1 MTSGMSAKGSALGA
15 SGPESGVPVSRAPAP
30 RTGGASS
37 NGTGRGRASTTDADS
52 RETGTTGTEEN
63 DSGSFTAESAWP
75 TLSSSV
81 RTLILGIDYDGRIV
95 QHDRNAP
102 LVLARE
108 PSELLGA
115 QLSDLTAGSPQA
127 NSQSGRVAD
136 GVAAVTG
143 LLEAIR
149 SDREGSAMLTIETR
163 DGRPA
168 DAVVTVHP
176 MRAGGTSLAALALL
190 RIPVPRAE
198 RFVDPALMRKQMLDD
213 TFTRIGDT
221 LDIDHLAR
229 ELMDALVPH
238 FCNAGELLLLES
250 LIGNDELPT
259 HGLDGSLPL
268 RRIALLHDRKDP
280 GWEAAFPTGEILRYP
295 AHTPYF
301 NCMDTAKPVLE
312 ATISE
317 GQAGKIAKA
326 WRRRPVGKLLSGASM
341 LMLPLVARGTVL
353 GFFACTR
360 QEGFRRFD
368 AYDIEIGM
376 DFAARAAVFI
386 DNARRYSREHATA
399 LTLQRSMLPTGLSA
413 PSSVEV
419 RHRYLPGSK
428 LIEVG
433 GDWYESIAL
442 PGGRVALVVGDVA
455 GHGVRA
461 AVTMGRLRTAI
472 HTLAMLELPPAESL
486 QQLDEL
492 MHTLGEREPHFAT
505 CAYAVFDAVSGGCEV
520 AVAGHL
526 PPLLVHPDGSNELL
540 DVPPAPPLGIGD
552 GEVESR
558 QFKVEDGSL
567 FVLYTDGLVENRGR
581 DISDGLARL
590 RGIFGPGS
598 PTRPL
603 EDLCKATLDGVYS
616 DHQRDDIAVLIARL
630 RRLPDDNY
638 ASWTLAPKLTS
649 VREARSVL
657 TLPMKRWGLEDLI
670 PTTELL
676 VSELVTNAVKYSRG
690 DVTLRLVNERALVC
704 EVLDNS
710 AALPRLRQANGN
722 DENGRGLQVVRQ
734 LAKRWG
740 ARRTPTGKVVWCEQ
754 PLPGGPGPEADWQ
767 SLHLSG
773 AALTARH
780 SSGPCTYPALAP
792 IRHSNNRARKI
803 ARRREAFLSIRGE
816 AR

>member
-15 SGPESGVPVSRAPAP
+15 NVPEGGVVSSRAPLPRAP
-30 RTGGASS
+30 G
-37 NGTGRGRASTTDADS
+37 NGTKRS
-52 RETGTTGTEEN
+52 REPDTGTNFQEAGITDTPET
-63 DSGSFTAESAWP
+63 SHPA
-75 TLSSSV
+75 LSSSV

-95 QHDRNAP
+95 QHDRNAAKI
-102 LVLARE
+102 LARQPE
-108 PSELLGA
+108 ELLGA
-115 QLSDLTAGSPQA
+115 QLIELTSGSHGNHGQA
-127 NSQSGRVAD
+127 DQAQGNSHASRSGDAA
-136 GVAAVTG
+136 AAVAG

-149 SDREGSAMLTIETR
+149 SDREGSAMLTIDTR
-163 DGRPA
+163 DGLPA
-168 DAVVTVHP
+168 EAVVTVHP

-190 RIPVPRAE
+190 RIPAPNSE
-198 RFVDPALMRKQMLDD
+198 RFVDPALMRRQMLDD
-213 TFTRIGDT
+213 ALTRIGDT
-221 LDIDHLAR
+221 LDIDDVAR
-229 ELMDALVPH
+229 VLLDAIVPH
-238 FCNAGELLLLES
+238 FCNVAGLLLLES
-250 LIGNDELPT
+250 LAGDDELPS
-259 HGLDGSLPL
+259 HGPEGSVPL
-268 RRIALLHDRKDP
+268 RRIALLHDGKDP
-280 GWEAAFPTGEILRYP
+280 AWEATFPTGEILRYP
-295 AHTPYF
+295 SNTPYYR
-301 NCMDTAKPVLE
+301 CMDTGAPVLE
-312 ATISE
+312 ATISKS
-317 GQAGKIAKA
+317 QASEIAKA
-326 WRRRPVGKLLSGASM
+326 WRRKPVAKLLSGASM
-341 LMLPLVARGTVL
+341 VVLPLIARGTML
-353 GFFACTR
+353 GFFVCTR

-368 AYDIEIGM
+368 AYDVEIGM
-376 DFAARAAVFI
+376 DFATRAAVFI

-428 LIEVG
+428 MIEVG

-472 HTLAMLELPPAESL
+472 HTLAMLELPPADSL
-486 QQLDEL
+486 LQLDEL

-505 CAYAVFDAVSGGCEV
+505 CAYAVYDAVSGECEV

-540 DVPPAPPLGIGD
+540 DVPPSPPLGIGD

-558 QFKVEDGSL
+558 RFQVEDGSL
-567 FVLYTDGLVENRGR
+567 FVLYTDGLVENKGQ

-616 DHQRDDIAVLIARL
+616 DHQRDDIAMLIARL
-630 RRLPDDNY
+630 RRLPEDSY

-657 TLPMKRWGLEDLI
+657 AEPMKRWDLEDLI

-690 DVTLRLVNERALVC
+690 EVTLRLVNEKALVC
-704 EVLDNS
+704 EVLDS
-710 AALPRLRQANGN
+710 SGALPRLRQANSD
-722 DENGRGLQVVRQ
+722 DESGRGLQVVRQ
-734 LAKRWG
+734 LSQRWG
-740 ARRTPTGKVVWCEQ
+740 ARRTATGKVVWCEQ
-754 PLPGGPGPEADWQ
+754 PLPGR
-767 SLHLSG
+767 
-773 AALTARH
+773 AAMEEPQPFH
-780 SSGPCTYPALAP
+780 
-792 IRHSNNRARKI
+792 
-803 ARRREAFLSIRGE
+803 
-816 AR
+816 

>member
-1 MTSGMSAKGSALGA
+1 VTSGMSAKGSALGA
-15 SGPESGVPVSRAPAP
+15 GGPEGGVASSRAPLP
-30 RTGGASS
+30 RASG
-37 NGTGRGRASTTDADS
+37 NGTKRSRQSTES
-52 RETGTTGTEEN
+52 STGTNFQEAGITDTPET
-63 DSGSFTAESAWP
+63 SHPA
-75 TLSSSV
+75 LSSSV

-95 QHDRNAP
+95 QHDRNAAQI
-102 LVLARE
+102 LARKPE
-108 PSELLGA
+108 DLLGA
-115 QLSDLTAGSPQA
+115 QLIELTSGPHGNHAKADQAQA
-127 NSQSGRVAD
+127 NSQAGRPADAATAVA
-136 GVAAVTG
+136 G

-149 SDREGSAMLTIETR
+149 SDREGSAMLTIDTR
-163 DGRPA
+163 DGLPA
-168 DAVVTVHP
+168 EAVVTVHP

-190 RIPVPRAE
+190 RIPAPNSE
-198 RFVDPALMRKQMLDD
+198 RFVDPALMRRQMLDD
-213 TFTRIGDT
+213 ALTRIGDT
-221 LDIDHLAR
+221 LDIDDVAR
-229 ELMDALVPH
+229 VLLDAIVPH
-238 FCNAGELLLLES
+238 FCNVAGLLLLES
-250 LIGNDELPT
+250 LAGDDELPS
-259 HGLDGSLPL
+259 HGPEGSLPL

-280 GWEAAFPTGEILRYP
+280 SWEATFPTGEILRYP
-295 AHTPYF
+295 PNTPYYR
-301 NCMDTAKPVLE
+301 CMDTGAPVLE
-312 ATISE
+312 ATITKSE
-317 GQAGKIAKA
+317 ANEIAKS
-326 WRRRPVGKLLSGASM
+326 WRRKPVGKLLSGAS
-341 LMLPLVARGTVL
+341 LVVLPLIARGTML
-353 GFFACTR
+353 GFFVCTR

-368 AYDIEIGM
+368 AYDVEIGM
-376 DFAARAAVFI
+376 DFATRAAVFI

-428 LIEVG
+428 MIEVG

-472 HTLAMLELPPAESL
+472 HTLAMLELPPADSL
-486 QQLDEL
+486 LQLDEL

-505 CAYAVFDAVSGGCEV
+505 CAYAVYDAVSGECEV

-526 PPLLVHPDGSNELL
+526 PPLLVHPDGTNELL
-540 DVPPAPPLGIGD
+540 DVPPSPPLGIGD

-567 FVLYTDGLVENRGR
+567 FVLYTDGLVENKGQ

-630 RRLPDDNY
+630 RRLPEDSY

-649 VREARSVL
+649 VKEARSVL
-657 TLPMKRWGLEDLI
+657 AEPMKRWDLEDLI

-690 DVTLRLVNERALVC
+690 EVTLRLVNEKALVC
-704 EVLDNS
+704 EVLDS
-710 AALPRLRQANGN
+710 SGALPRLRQPNSE
-722 DENGRGLQVVRQ
+722 DESGRGLQVVRQ
-734 LAKRWG
+734 LSQRWG
-740 ARRTPTGKVVWCEQ
+740 ARRTATGKVVWCEQ
-754 PLPGGPGPEADWQ
+754 PLPGR
-767 SLHLSG
+767 
-773 AALTARH
+773 AAMEEPQPFH
-780 SSGPCTYPALAP
+780 
-792 IRHSNNRARKI
+792 
-803 ARRREAFLSIRGE
+803 
-816 AR
+816 

>member
-1 MTSGMSAKGSALGA
+1 MTSGMSAKGSALGE
-15 SGPESGVPVSRAPAP
+15 SPEGGVPPKRAPGPPTPKATRNAENP
-30 RTGGASS
+30 ANGSRRGRRNAV
-37 NGTGRGRASTTDADS
+37 GTGRVDPVGAVEAGGPADS
-52 RETGTTGTEEN
+52 PARRGNGIAETHESFAGGLGTDGVVP
-63 DSGSFTAESAWP
+63 A
-75 TLSSSV
+75 LSSSV

-102 LVLARE
+102 LILARE
-108 PSELLGA
+108 PEELLGA
-115 QLSDLTAGSPQA
+115 QLSDLTVHAAQA
-127 NSQSGRVAD
+127 NSNPARSGD
-136 GVAAVTG
+136 GTAAVSG

-149 SDREGSAMLTIETR
+149 SDREGSAMLTIETSE
-163 DGRPA
+163 GRPA
-168 DAVVTVHP
+168 EAVVTVHP

-198 RFVDPALMRKQMLDD
+198 RFVDPAVMRKQMLDD

-221 LDIDHLAR
+221 LDIEQVASELLA
-229 ELMDALVPH
+229 ALVPH
-238 FCNAGELLLLES
+238 FCNAADLLLLES
-250 LIGNDELPT
+250 LAGDDELPS
-259 HGLDGSLPL
+259 HGPEGSLPL
-268 RRIALLHDRKDP
+268 RRIALRHDRKDQA
-280 GWEAAFPTGEILRYP
+280 WEAAFPTGEILRYP
-295 AHTPYF
+295 ADTPYY

-312 ATISE
+312 TTVSK
-317 GQAGKIAKA
+317 GQAAQIAKA
-326 WRRRPVGKLLSGASM
+326 WRRKPVGKLLSGASM
-341 LMLPLVARGTVL
+341 LMLPLVARGTML

-368 AYDIEIGM
+368 AYDIDIGM
-376 DFAARAAVFI
+376 DFASRAAMFI

-505 CAYAVFDAVSGGCEV
+505 CAYAVYDAVSGDCEV

-540 DVPPAPPLGIGD
+540 DVTPAPPLGIGD
-552 GEVESR
+552 GDVPSR
-558 QFKVEDGSL
+558 RFKVEDGSL
-567 FVLYTDGLVENRGR
+567 FVLYTDGLVENKGQ

-590 RGIFGPGS
+590 RGIFGPTS
-598 PTRPL
+598 PTTPL

-616 DHQRDDIAVLIARL
+616 DDQRDDIAVLIARL
-630 RRLPDDNY
+630 RRLPEDNH
-638 ASWTLAPKLTS
+638 ASWTFAPKLTA

-657 TLPMKRWGLEDLI
+657 AEPLKRWGLDDMI

-676 VSELVTNAVKYSRG
+676 VSELVTNAVRYSHG
-690 DVTLRLVNERALVC
+690 PVTLRLVNEKALVC

-710 AALPRLRQANGN
+710 AALPRLRQANGD

-734 LAKRWG
+734 LSKRWG
-740 ARRTPTGKVVWCEQ
+740 ARRTPAGKVVWCEQ
-754 PLPGGPGPEADWQ
+754 PLPGVPGPLEDWQ
-767 SLHLSG
+767 PLH
-773 AALTARH
+773 
-780 SSGPCTYPALAP
+780 
-792 IRHSNNRARKI
+792 
-803 ARRREAFLSIRGE
+803 
-816 AR
+816 

>member
-15 SGPESGVPVSRAPAP
+15 NDPESGVPL
-30 RTGGASS
+30 GAAQTLPIQAASG
-37 NGTGRGRASTTDADS
+37 NGTRPGHGATIDPDSPDGIVEAPGPAAAGIGADAAVPAL
-52 RETGTTGTEEN
+52 G
-63 DSGSFTAESAWP
+63 A
-75 TLSSSV
+75 SV

-95 QHDRNAP
+95 QHDRNAA
-102 LVLARE
+102 LILAR
-108 PSELLGA
+108 PADELLGA
-115 QLSDLTAGSPQA
+115 QLADLTVGAQE
-127 NSQSGRVAD
+127 NSHTGRSAD
-136 GVAAVTG
+136 SVAAVNG

-149 SDREGSAMLTIETR
+149 SDREGSAVLTIETR
-163 DGRPA
+163 DGHQA
-168 DAVVTVHP
+168 EAVATVYP
-176 MRAGGTSLAALALL
+176 MRAGGTSLVAMAML

-198 RFVDPALMRKQMLDD
+198 RFVDPAVMRKHMLDD

-238 FCNAGELLLLES
+238 FCNVAELLLLET
-250 LIGNDELPT
+250 LMGNDELPS
-259 HGLDGSLPL
+259 HGPDGALPL

-280 GWEAAFPTGEILRYP
+280 AWEAAFPTGEILRYP

-301 NCMDTAKPVLE
+301 QCMDTGKPVLE
-312 ATISE
+312 TNIS
-317 GQAGKIAKA
+317 GSQASKIAKV
-326 WRRRPVGKLLSGASM
+326 WRRRPVSKLLSDASM
-341 LMLPLVARGTVL
+341 LMLPLVARGTLL

-360 QEGFRRFD
+360 QDGFRRFD
-368 AYDIEIGM
+368 AYDIEVGM

-386 DNARRYSREHATA
+386 DNARRYSREHTTA

-505 CAYAVFDAVSGGCEV
+505 CAYAVYDAVSGNCEV

-526 PPLLVHPDGSNELL
+526 PPLLVHPDGTNELL
-540 DVPPAPPLGIGD
+540 DVPPAPPLGVGD
-552 GEVESR
+552 GDVESR
-558 QFKVEDGSL
+558 QFQVEDGSL
-567 FVLYTDGLVENRGR
+567 FVLYTDGLVESRDR

-590 RGIFGPGS
+590 RDIFGPGS

-616 DHQRDDIAVLIARL
+616 DQQRDDIAVLIARL
-630 RRLPDDNY
+630 HRLQPENY

-649 VREARSVL
+649 VRQARSVIAE
-657 TLPMKRWGLEDLI
+657 PMKRWDLEELI

-676 VSELVTNAVKYSRG
+676 VSELVTNAVRYSRG
-690 DVTLRLVNERALVC
+690 EVTLRLVNEKALVC
-704 EVLDNS
+704 EVLDTS
-710 AALPRLRQANGN
+710 AAMPRLRQAGGE

-754 PLPGGPGPEADWQ
+754 PLPGGPIPLEAWET
-767 SLHLSG
+767 LH
-773 AALTARH
+773 
-780 SSGPCTYPALAP
+780 
-792 IRHSNNRARKI
+792 
-803 ARRREAFLSIRGE
+803 
-816 AR
+816 

>member
-1 MTSGMSAKGSALGA
+1 VTSGMSAKGSALGA
-15 SGPESGVPVSRAPAP
+15 GASEGGVTTNRAPLP
-30 RTGGASS
+30 RVAGNGTKRSRGSQTGTNVQEAGITETPETSAGGA
-37 NGTGRGRASTTDADS
+37 
-52 RETGTTGTEEN
+52 
-63 DSGSFTAESAWP
+63 AESSHP
-75 TLSSSV
+75 VMSSSV

-95 QHDRNAP
+95 QHDRNAAKI
-102 LVLARE
+102 LARKPE
-108 PSELLGA
+108 DLLGA
-115 QLSDLTAGSPQA
+115 QLIELTPASAPENSHAPPQA
-127 NSQSGRVAD
+127 DA
-136 GVAAVTG
+136 AAVVAG
-143 LLEAIR
+143 LLDAIR
-149 SDREGSAMLTIETR
+149 SDREASAMLTIDTR
-163 DGRPA
+163 DGPPA
-168 DAVVTVHP
+168 EAVVTVHP

-190 RIPVPRAE
+190 RIPAPTEE
-198 RFVDPALMRKQMLDD
+198 RFVDPAFMRRLMLDD

-221 LDIDHLAR
+221 LDTDDVAR
-229 ELMDALVPH
+229 VLLDALVPH
-238 FCNAGELLLLES
+238 FCNVSGVLLLES
-250 LIGNDELPT
+250 LIGDDELPS
-259 HGLDGSLPL
+259 HGPDGSLPL
-268 RRIALLHDRKDP
+268 RRIAMLHDQKDP
-280 GWEAAFPTGEILRYP
+280 AWEAVFPTGEILRYP
-295 AHTPYF
+295 IRTPYYR
-301 NCMDTAKPVLE
+301 CMNTGAPVLE
-312 ATISE
+312 ATISKS
-317 GQAGKIAKA
+317 QAGEIARA
-326 WRRRPVGKLLSGASM
+326 WRRKPVAKLLSGASM
-341 LMLPLVARGTVL
+341 LLLPLIARGTIL
-353 GFFACTR
+353 GFLACTR

-368 AYDIEIGM
+368 AYDVEIGM
-376 DFAARAAVFI
+376 DFASRAAVFF

-399 LTLQRSMLPTGLSA
+399 LTLQRSMLPTGLSY

-472 HTLAMLELPPAESL
+472 HTLAMLELPPADSL

-505 CAYAVFDAVSGGCEV
+505 CAYAVYDAVSGMCEV

-558 QFKVEDGSL
+558 LFKIEDGSL
-567 FVLYTDGLVENRGR
+567 FVLYTDGLVENKGQ

-590 RGIFGPGS
+590 RDIFGPGS

-630 RRLPDDNY
+630 RRLPEDRY

-657 TLPMKRWGLEDLI
+657 AEPMKRWDLEDLI

-690 DVTLRLVNERALVC
+690 DVTLRLVNEKALVC

-710 AALPRLRQANGN
+710 GALPRLRQANGE

-734 LAKRWG
+734 LSHRWG
-740 ARRTPTGKVVWCEQ
+740 ARRTATGKVVWCEQ
-754 PLPGGPGPEADWQ
+754 PLPGSAGIMDDVQP
-767 SLHLSG
+767 LH
-773 AALTARH
+773 
-780 SSGPCTYPALAP
+780 
-792 IRHSNNRARKI
+792 
-803 ARRREAFLSIRGE
+803 
-816 AR
+816 

>member
-1 MTSGMSAKGSALGA
+1 VTSGMSGKGSALGA
-15 SGPESGVPVSRAPAP
+15 GVPEGGAVSSRAPLP
-30 RTGGASS
+30 RASG
-37 NGTGRGRASTTDADS
+37 NGTRRS
-52 RETGTTGTEEN
+52 RPSSESTTGTNFQEAGITDTPET
-63 DSGSFTAESAWP
+63 SHPALSA
-75 TLSSSV
+75 SV

-95 QHDRNAP
+95 QHDRNAAQI
-102 LVLARE
+102 LARKPE
-108 PSELLGA
+108 DLLGA
-115 QLSDLTAGSPQA
+115 QLIELTSGPHGNHVKADQAQATSQAGRPTDA
-127 NSQSGRVAD
+127 ATAVA
-136 GVAAVTG
+136 G

-149 SDREGSAMLTIETR
+149 SDREGSAMLTIDTR
-163 DGRPA
+163 DGLPA
-168 DAVVTVHP
+168 EAVVTVHP

-190 RIPVPRAE
+190 RIPAPNSE
-198 RFVDPALMRKQMLDD
+198 RFVDPALMRRQMLDD
-213 TFTRIGDT
+213 ALTRIGDT
-221 LDIDHLAR
+221 LDIDDVAR
-229 ELMDALVPH
+229 VLLDAIVPH
-238 FCNAGELLLLES
+238 FCNVAGLLLLES
-250 LIGNDELPT
+250 LAGDDELPS
-259 HGLDGSLPL
+259 HGPEGSLPL

-280 GWEAAFPTGEILRYP
+280 AWEATFPTGEILRYP
-295 AHTPYF
+295 ANTPYF
-301 NCMDTAKPVLE
+301 RCMDTGAPVLE
-312 ATISE
+312 ATITKS
-317 GQAGKIAKA
+317 QANEIAKA
-326 WRRRPVGKLLSGASM
+326 WRRKPVAKLLSGASM
-341 LMLPLVARGTVL
+341 AVLPLIARGTML
-353 GFFACTR
+353 GFFVCTR

-368 AYDIEIGM
+368 AYDVEIGM
-376 DFAARAAVFI
+376 DFATRAAVFI

-428 LIEVG
+428 MIEVG

-472 HTLAMLELPPAESL
+472 HTLAMLELPPADSL
-486 QQLDEL
+486 LQLDEL

-505 CAYAVFDAVSGGCEV
+505 CAYAVYDAVSGECEV

-526 PPLLVHPDGSNELL
+526 PPLLVHPDGTNELL
-540 DVPPAPPLGIGD
+540 DVPPSPPLGIGD

-567 FVLYTDGLVENRGR
+567 FVLYTDGLVENKGQ

-630 RRLPDDNY
+630 RRLPEDSY

-649 VREARSVL
+649 VKEARSVL
-657 TLPMKRWGLEDLI
+657 AEPMKRWDLEDLI

-690 DVTLRLVNERALVC
+690 EVTLRLVNEKALVC
-704 EVLDNS
+704 EVLDS
-710 AALPRLRQANGN
+710 SGALPRLRQPNSE
-722 DENGRGLQVVRQ
+722 DESGRGLQVVRQ
-734 LAKRWG
+734 LSQRWG
-740 ARRTPTGKVVWCEQ
+740 ARRTATGKVVWCEQ
-754 PLPGGPGPEADWQ
+754 PLPGR
-767 SLHLSG
+767 
-773 AALTARH
+773 AAMEEPQPFH
-780 SSGPCTYPALAP
+780 
-792 IRHSNNRARKI
+792 
-803 ARRREAFLSIRGE
+803 
-816 AR
+816 

>member
-1 MTSGMSAKGSALGA
+1 MTPGMSAKGSALGTNV
-15 SGPESGVPVSRAPAP
+15 PESGVPVGPAQVM
-30 RTGGASS
+30 TTQATSG
-37 NGTGRGRASTTDADS
+37 NGTGRGGGSGTGSDSPDGIREAHEPAAAAIGADS
-52 RETGTTGTEEN
+52 
-63 DSGSFTAESAWP
+63 APP
-75 TLSSSV
+75 TLGASV

-95 QHDRNAP
+95 QHDRNAA
-102 LVLARE
+102 LILAR
-108 PSELLGA
+108 PADELLGA
-115 QLSDLTAGSPQA
+115 HLIDLTAGAQA
-127 NSQSGRVAD
+127 DSATGRSAD
-136 GVAAVTG
+136 SVAAVNG

-149 SDREGSAMLTIETR
+149 SDREGSAMVTIETR
-163 DGRPA
+163 DGHQA
-168 DAVVTVHP
+168 EAVATVYP
-176 MRAGGTSLAALALL
+176 MRAGGTSLVALAML

-198 RFVDPALMRKQMLDD
+198 RFVDPAVMRKHMLDD

-238 FCNAGELLLLES
+238 FCNVAELLLLET
-250 LIGNDELPT
+250 LMGNDELPA
-259 HGLDGSLPL
+259 HGPDGALPL

-280 GWEAAFPTGEILRYP
+280 AWEAAFPTGEILRYP

-301 NCMDTAKPVLE
+301 QCMDTGKPVLE
-312 ATISE
+312 TNIS
-317 GQAGKIAKA
+317 GSQASRIAKA
-326 WRRRPVGKLLSGASM
+326 WRRRPVSKLLSDASM
-341 LMLPLVARGTVL
+341 LMLPLVARGTLL

-360 QEGFRRFD
+360 QDGFRRFD
-368 AYDIEIGM
+368 AYDIEVGM
-376 DFAARAAVFI
+376 DFANRAAVFI
-386 DNARRYSREHATA
+386 DNARRYSREHTTA

-505 CAYAVFDAVSGGCEV
+505 CAYAVFDAVSGNCEV

-552 GEVESR
+552 GDVESR
-558 QFKVEDGSL
+558 QFQVEDGSL
-567 FVLYTDGLVENRGR
+567 FVLYTDGLVENKGQ

-590 RGIFGPGS
+590 RDIFGPGS

-630 RRLPDDNY
+630 RRLPQDNY
-638 ASWTLAPKLTS
+638 ASWTLAPRLTS
-649 VREARSVL
+649 VRHARSVI
-657 TLPMKRWGLEDLI
+657 TEPMKRWDLEELI

-676 VSELVTNAVKYSRG
+676 VSELVTNAIRYSRG
-690 DVTLRLVNERALVC
+690 EVTLRLVNEKALVC
-704 EVLDNS
+704 EVLDSS
-710 AALPRLRQANGN
+710 AAMPRLRPAGEQ

-734 LAKRWG
+734 LSKRWG

-754 PLPGGPGPEADWQ
+754 PLPGGPGPLEDWQ
-767 SLHLSG
+767 TLH
-773 AALTARH
+773 
-780 SSGPCTYPALAP
+780 
-792 IRHSNNRARKI
+792 
-803 ARRREAFLSIRGE
+803 
-816 AR
+816 

>member
-1 MTSGMSAKGSALGA
+1 MTSGMSGKGSALGA
-15 SGPESGVPVSRAPAP
+15 SDSESGAPTKRAPAP
-30 RTGGASS
+30 RPPEDRGHGARRSRASS
-37 NGTGRGRASTTDADS
+37 NGTPRVPPAGPVNTDPQEA
-52 RETGTTGTEEN
+52 GIGGTEGAFP
-63 DSGSFTAESAWP
+63 DGIGAESVP
-75 TLSSSV
+75 TALSSSV

-95 QHDRNAP
+95 QHDRTAP
-102 LVLARE
+102 RILARE
-108 PSELLGA
+108 PDELLGA
-115 QLSDLTAGSPQA
+115 QLSDLTARPP
-127 NSQSGRVAD
+127 D
-136 GVAAVTG
+136 GAAAIGG

-149 SDREGSAMLTIETR
+149 ADREGTAILTVQTR
-163 DGRPA
+163 DGRSA
-168 DAVVTVHP
+168 EAVVTVHP
-176 MRAGGTSLAALALL
+176 MRAEGAGLAALAVL
-190 RIPVPRAE
+190 RIPVPQAE
-198 RFVDPALMRKQMLDD
+198 RFVDPAVMRRQMLDE

-221 LDIDHLAR
+221 LDIEQVAS
-229 ELMDALVPH
+229 ELLGALVPH
-238 FCNAGELLLLES
+238 FCNAADLLLLES
-250 LIGNDELPT
+250 LVGDDELPT
-259 HGLDGSLPL
+259 DGPEGSVPL
-268 RRIALLHDRKDP
+268 RRIALRHERQDP
-280 GWEAAFPTGEILRYP
+280 AWEAAFPTGEILRYP
-295 AHTPYF
+295 ANTPYY

-312 ATISE
+312 TTISKS
-317 GQAGKIAKA
+317 QAGEIARA
-326 WRRRPVGKLLSGASM
+326 WQRKPVAKLLSGASM
-341 LMLPLVARGTVL
+341 LMLPLVARGTIL

-360 QEGFRRFD
+360 QAGFRRFD
-368 AYDIEIGM
+368 AYDTEIGM
-376 DFAARAAVFI
+376 DFASRAAMFI

-399 LTLQRSMLPTGLSA
+399 LTLQRSMLPTGLSS

-419 RHRYLPGSK
+419 RHRYLPGNK

-505 CAYAVFDAVSGGCEV
+505 CAYAVYDAVSGDCEV

-558 QFKVEDGSL
+558 QFKIEDGSL
-567 FVLYTDGLVENRGR
+567 FVLYTDGLVENKGQ

-616 DHQRDDIAVLIARL
+616 DHQRDDIALLIARL
-630 RRLPDDNY
+630 RRLPADHH
-638 ASWTLAPKLTS
+638 ASWTFEPKLTA
-649 VREARSVL
+649 VREARAVL
-657 TLPMKRWGLEDLI
+657 AEPMKRWDLEDML

-676 VSELVTNAVKYSRG
+676 VSELVTNAVRYSHG
-690 DVTLRLVNERALVC
+690 DVTLRLVNEKALVC

-710 AALPRLRQANGN
+710 AALPRLRQANSE

-734 LAKRWG
+734 LSKRWG
-740 ARRTPTGKVVWCEQ
+740 ARRTPAGKVVWCEQ
-754 PLPGGPGPEADWQ
+754 PLPGVPGPMEDWQ
-767 SLHLSG
+767 PLH
-773 AALTARH
+773 
-780 SSGPCTYPALAP
+780 
-792 IRHSNNRARKI
+792 
-803 ARRREAFLSIRGE
+803 
-816 AR
+816 

>member
-15 SGPESGVPVSRAPAP
+15 DVPKSGVASKRAPAP
-30 RTGGASS
+30 RAPESTGNGAGPGREAQIDTGPENPVDSQEGGIGETQ
-37 NGTGRGRASTTDADS
+37 GTFA
-52 RETGTTGTEEN
+52 
-63 DSGSFTAESAWP
+63 GSISAESETPA
-75 TLSSSV
+75 LSSSV

-95 QHDRNAP
+95 QHDRNAARI
-102 LVLARE
+102 LACE
-108 PSELLGA
+108 PDELLGA
-115 QLSDLTAGSPQA
+115 QLSELTVRGTQP
-127 NSQSGRVAD
+127 NSHGARPVD
-136 GVAAVTG
+136 GVAAVSG
-143 LLEAIR
+143 LLDAIR
-149 SDREGSAMLTIETR
+149 SDREGTAILTIETR

-168 DAVVTVHP
+168 EAVVTVHP

-198 RFVDPALMRKQMLDD
+198 RFVDPAVMRKQMLDD
-213 TFTRIGDT
+213 TLTRIGDT
-221 LDIDHLAR
+221 LDIEQVAS
-229 ELMDALVPH
+229 ELLGALVPP
-238 FCNAGELLLLES
+238 FCNAADLLLLES
-250 LIGNDELPT
+250 LAGDDELPA
-259 HGLDGSLPL
+259 HGPEGSLPL
-268 RRIALLHDRKDP
+268 RRIALRHDGKDP
-280 GWEAAFPTGEILRYP
+280 AWEAAFPTGEILRYP
-295 AHTPYF
+295 TNTPYY

-312 ATISE
+312 TTVSKS
-317 GQAGKIAKA
+317 QAGEIAKA
-326 WRRRPVGKLLSGASM
+326 WRRKPVSKLLSGASM
-341 LMLPLVARGTVL
+341 LMLPLVARGTML

-376 DFAARAAVFI
+376 DFASRAAMFI
-386 DNARRYSREHATA
+386 DNARRFSREHATA

-505 CAYAVFDAVSGGCEV
+505 CAYAVYDAVSGVCEV

-552 GEVESR
+552 GDVESR
-558 QFKVEDGSL
+558 QFQVEDGSL
-567 FVLYTDGLVENRGR
+567 FVLYTDGLVENKGQ

-630 RRLPDDNY
+630 RRLPEDNY
-638 ASWTLAPKLTS
+638 AAWTFAPKLTA
-649 VREARSVL
+649 VREARSMI
-657 TLPMKRWGLEDLI
+657 TEPMKRWGLEDLLA
-670 PTTELL
+670 TTELL
-676 VSELVTNAVKYSRG
+676 VSELVTNAVRYSRG
-690 DVTLRLVNERALVC
+690 DVTLRLVNEKALVC

-710 AALPRLRQANGN
+710 AALPRLRQTNGE
-722 DENGRGLQVVRQ
+722 DESGRGLQVVRQ
-734 LAKRWG
+734 LSKRWG

-754 PLPGGPGPEADWQ
+754 PLPGVPGPSEDWQ
-767 SLHLSG
+767 PLH
-773 AALTARH
+773 
-780 SSGPCTYPALAP
+780 
-792 IRHSNNRARKI
+792 
-803 ARRREAFLSIRGE
+803 
-816 AR
+816 

>member
-1 MTSGMSAKGSALGA
+1 MTSGMSAKGNALGT
-15 SGPESGVPVSRAPAP
+15 GVPEGGVVPNRAPLP
-30 RTGGASS
+30 RATG
-37 NGTGRGRASTTDADS
+37 NGTKRS
-52 RETGTTGTEEN
+52 RESSTGSNFQEAGITDTPGT
-63 DSGSFTAESAWP
+63 SHPA
-75 TLSSSV
+75 LSSSV

-95 QHDRNAP
+95 QHDRNAAKI
-102 LVLARE
+102 LARK
-108 PSELLGA
+108 PDDLLGA
-115 QLSDLTAGSPQA
+115 QLIELTSAGSRSAQGNADNAQGNQAQA
-127 NSQSGRVAD
+127 NSHGGRQAD
-136 GVAAVTG
+136 AAAAVAG

-149 SDREGSAMLTIETR
+149 SDREGSAMLTIDTR
-163 DGRPA
+163 DGIPA
-168 DAVVTVHP
+168 EAVVTVHP

-190 RIPVPRAE
+190 RIPAPNSE
-198 RFVDPALMRKQMLDD
+198 RFVDPALMRRQMLDD

-229 ELMDALVPH
+229 ELIDALVPA
-238 FCNAGELLLLES
+238 FCNAGDLLLLES
-250 LIGNDELPT
+250 LAGDDELPA
-259 HGLDGSLPL
+259 HGPDGALPL
-268 RRIALLHDRKDP
+268 RRIALFHDRKDP
-280 GWEAAFPTGEILRYP
+280 AWEAAFPTGEILRYP
-295 AHTPYF
+295 KHTPYF
-301 NCMDTAKPVLE
+301 QCMDTGAPVLE
-312 ATISE
+312 TTISKS
-317 GQAGKIAKA
+317 QAGEIAKA
-326 WRRRPVGKLLSGASM
+326 WRRKPVAKLLSGASM
-341 LMLPLVARGTVL
+341 VMLPLIARGTML

-368 AYDIEIGM
+368 AYDVEIGM
-376 DFAARAAVFI
+376 DFASRAAMFI

-472 HTLAMLELPPAESL
+472 HTLAMLELPPADSL
-486 QQLDEL
+486 LQLDEL

-505 CAYAVFDAVSGGCEV
+505 CAYAVYDAVSGDIEV

-558 QFKVEDGSL
+558 RFKIEDGSL
-567 FVLYTDGLVENRGR
+567 FVLYTDGLVENKGQ

-630 RRLPDDNY
+630 RRLPEDSY

-657 TLPMKRWGLEDLI
+657 AEPLKRWDLEDLI

-676 VSELVTNAVKYSRG
+676 VSELVTNAVRYSRG
-690 DVTLRLVNERALVC
+690 EVTLRLVNEKALVC
-704 EVLDNS
+704 EVTDNS
-710 AALPRLRQANGN
+710 GALPRLRQANSE

-734 LAKRWG
+734 LSKRWG
-740 ARRTPTGKVVWCEQ
+740 ARRTATGKVVWCEQ
-754 PLPGGPGPEADWQ
+754 PLPGSA
-767 SLHLSG
+767 S
-773 AALTARH
+773 ALDEVQPFH
-780 SSGPCTYPALAP
+780 
-792 IRHSNNRARKI
+792 
-803 ARRREAFLSIRGE
+803 
-816 AR
+816 

>member
-15 SGPESGVPVSRAPAP
+15 GVPEGGVLPNRAPLP
-30 RTGGASS
+30 RTPG
-37 NGTGRGRASTTDADS
+37 NGTKRR
-52 RETGTTGTEEN
+52 RESSTGTNSQEAGITDTPET
-63 DSGSFTAESAWP
+63 SHPA
-75 TLSSSV
+75 LSSSV

-95 QHDRNAP
+95 QHDRNAAQI
-102 LVLARE
+102 LARK
-108 PSELLGA
+108 PDDLLGA
-115 QLSDLTAGSPQA
+115 QLIELTSAGSQADNGQAPA
-127 NSQSGRVAD
+127 NSHGGRQAD
-136 GVAAVTG
+136 AAAAVAG

-149 SDREGSAMLTIETR
+149 SDREGSAMLTIDTR
-163 DGRPA
+163 DGIPA
-168 DAVVTVHP
+168 EAVVTVHP

-190 RIPVPRAE
+190 RIPAPNSE
-198 RFVDPALMRKQMLDD
+198 RFVDPALMRRQMLDGAL
-213 TFTRIGDT
+213 TRIGDT
-221 LDIDHLAR
+221 LDIDDVAR
-229 ELMDALVPH
+229 ELLDALVPH
-238 FCNAGELLLLES
+238 FCNAAGLLLLES
-250 LIGNDELPT
+250 LAGDDELPA
-259 HGLDGSLPL
+259 HGPDGSLPL

-280 GWEAAFPTGEILRYP
+280 AWEATFPSGEILRYP
-295 AHTPYF
+295 VNTPYYQ
-301 NCMDTAKPVLE
+301 CMETAAPVLE
-312 ATISE
+312 ATISKN
-317 GQAGKIAKA
+317 QAGEIAKA
-326 WRRRPVGKLLSGASM
+326 WRRKPVAKLLSGASM
-341 LMLPLVARGTVL
+341 ALLPLIARGTML

-368 AYDIEIGM
+368 PYDVEIGM
-376 DFAARAAVFI
+376 DFASRAAMFI

-399 LTLQRSMLPTGLSA
+399 LTLQRSMLPTGLSY

-472 HTLAMLELPPAESL
+472 HTLAMLELPPADSL
-486 QQLDEL
+486 LQLDEL

-505 CAYAVFDAVSGGCEV
+505 CAYAVYDAVSGDIEV

-558 QFKVEDGSL
+558 QFKIEDGSL
-567 FVLYTDGLVENRGR
+567 FVLYTDGLVENKGQ

-630 RRLPDDNY
+630 RRLPAESY
-638 ASWTLAPKLTS
+638 ASWTLPPKLTS

-657 TLPMKRWGLEDLI
+657 AEPMKRWDLEDLI

-676 VSELVTNAVKYSRG
+676 VSELVTNAVRYSRG
-690 DVTLRLVNERALVC
+690 EITLRLVNEKALVC
-704 EVLDNS
+704 EVLDHS
-710 AALPRLRQANGN
+710 GALPRLRQASSE

-734 LAKRWG
+734 LSQRWG
-740 ARRTPTGKVVWCEQ
+740 ARRTATGKVVWCEQ
-754 PLPGGPGPEADWQ
+754 PLPGVPGVIDEPQ
-767 SLHLSG
+767 PFH
-773 AALTARH
+773 
-780 SSGPCTYPALAP
+780 
-792 IRHSNNRARKI
+792 
-803 ARRREAFLSIRGE
+803 
-816 AR
+816 

>member
-1 MTSGMSAKGSALGA
+1 VTSGISAQGSALGA
-15 SGPESGVPVSRAPAP
+15 EGSESGVPPSRAPLP
-30 RTGGASS
+30 RVAG
-37 NGTGRGRASTTDADS
+37 NGSKRSYNTSAGTNVQEAGIA
-52 RETGTTGTEEN
+52 ETSET
-63 DSGSFTAESAWP
+63 SAGSVAAESSHPAM
-75 TLSSSV
+75 SSSV

-95 QHDRNAP
+95 QHDRNAAKI
-102 LVLARE
+102 LARKPE
-108 PSELLGA
+108 DLLGA
-115 QLSDLTAGSPQA
+115 QLIELLSASTQPNGAHA
-127 NSQSGRVAD
+127 NSPAARQVD
-136 GVAAVTG
+136 GAAAVAG

-149 SDREGSAMLTIETR
+149 SDREGSAMLTIDTR

-168 DAVVTVHP
+168 EAVVTVHP

-190 RIPVPRAE
+190 RIPAPKQE
-198 RFVDPALMRKQMLDD
+198 RFVDPALMRRQMLDD

-238 FCNAGELLLLES
+238 FCNAADLLVLES
-250 LIGNDELPT
+250 LAGDDEWPA
-259 HGLDGSLPL
+259 HGPEGSLPL
-268 RRIALLHDRKDP
+268 RRIILQHDRKDP
-280 GWEAAFPTGEILRYP
+280 AWEAAFPTGEILRYP
-295 AHTPYF
+295 AHSPYF
-301 NCMDTAKPVLE
+301 RCMDTGAPVLE
-312 ATISE
+312 TTVSE
-317 GQAGKIAKA
+317 SQAGKIAKA
-326 WRRRPVGKLLSGASM
+326 WRRKPVAKLLSGASM
-341 LMLPLVARGTVL
+341 LMLPLIARGTML

-368 AYDIEIGM
+368 AYDVEIGM
-376 DFAARAAVFI
+376 DFASRAAMFI

-399 LTLQRSMLPTGLSA
+399 LTLQRSMLPTGLSY

-419 RHRYLPGSK
+419 KHRYLPGSNH
-428 LIEVG
+428 IEVG

-472 HTLAMLELPPAESL
+472 HTLAMLELPPADSL
-486 QQLDEL
+486 LQLDEL

-505 CAYAVFDAVSGGCEV
+505 CAYAVYDAVSGECEV

-558 QFKVEDGSL
+558 RFQIEDGSL
-567 FVLYTDGLVENRGR
+567 FVLYTDGLVENKGQ

-598 PTRPL
+598 PTRAL

-616 DHQRDDIAVLIARL
+616 DHQRDDIAMLIARL
-630 RRLPDDNY
+630 RRLPEDSY

-657 TLPMKRWGLEDLI
+657 TEPMKRWDLEDMI

-676 VSELVTNAVKYSRG
+676 VSELVTNAVRYSRG
-690 DVTLRLVNERALVC
+690 DVTLRLVNEKALVV

-710 AALPRLRQANGN
+710 GALPRLRQASGE

-734 LAKRWG
+734 LAHRWG
-740 ARRTPTGKVVWCEQ
+740 ARRTATGKVVWCEQ
-754 PLPGGPGPEADWQ
+754 PLPGGASAMDEMPP
-767 SLHLSG
+767 LH
-773 AALTARH
+773 
-780 SSGPCTYPALAP
+780 
-792 IRHSNNRARKI
+792 
-803 ARRREAFLSIRGE
+803 
-816 AR
+816 

>member
-1 MTSGMSAKGSALGA
+1 
-15 SGPESGVPVSRAPAP
+15 
-30 RTGGASS
+30 
-37 NGTGRGRASTTDADS
+37 
-52 RETGTTGTEEN
+52 
-63 DSGSFTAESAWP
+63 
-75 TLSSSV
+75 
-81 RTLILGIDYDGRIV
+81 
-95 QHDRNAP
+95 
-102 LVLARE
+102 
-108 PSELLGA
+108 
-115 QLSDLTAGSPQA
+115 
-127 NSQSGRVAD
+127 
-136 GVAAVTG
+136 
-143 LLEAIR
+143 
-149 SDREGSAMLTIETR
+149 MLTIDTR
-163 DGRPA
+163 EGPPA
-168 DAVVTVHP
+168 EAVVTVHP

-190 RIPVPRAE
+190 RIPAPNSE
-198 RFVDPALMRKQMLDD
+198 RFVDPALMRRQMLDGSLA
-213 TFTRIGDT
+213 RIGDT
-221 LDIDHLAR
+221 LDIDDVAR
-229 ELMDALVPH
+229 ELLDALVPH
-238 FCNAGELLLLES
+238 FCNASGLLLLES
-250 LIGNDELPT
+250 LVGDDELPA
-259 HGLDGSLPL
+259 HGPEGSLPL
-268 RRIALLHDRKDP
+268 RRIALRHDRKDP
-280 GWEAAFPTGEILRYP
+280 AWEAVFPTGEILRYP
-295 AHTPYF
+295 AHSPYYQ
-301 NCMDTAKPVLE
+301 CMDTSTPVLE
-312 ATISE
+312 TTISKS
-317 GQAGKIAKA
+317 QAGEIAKA
-326 WRRRPVGKLLSGASM
+326 WRRKPVAKLLSGASM
-341 LMLPLVARGTVL
+341 LLLPLIARGTML

-360 QEGFRRFD
+360 EEGFRRFD
-368 AYDIEIGM
+368 AYDVEIGV
-376 DFAARAAVFI
+376 DFAARAAMFI

-399 LTLQRSMLPTGLSA
+399 LTLQRSMLPTGLSY

-472 HTLAMLELPPAESL
+472 HTLAMLELPPADSL

-505 CAYAVFDAVSGGCEV
+505 CAYAVYDAVSGECEV

-558 QFKVEDGSL
+558 RFQIEDGSL
-567 FVLYTDGLVENRGR
+567 FVLYTDGLVENKGQ

-630 RRLPDDNY
+630 RRLSEDSY

-657 TLPMKRWGLEDLI
+657 AEPMKRWGLEDMI

-676 VSELVTNAVKYSRG
+676 VSELVTNAVRYSRG
-690 DVTLRLVNERALVC
+690 EVTLRLVNEKALVC

-710 AALPRLRQANGN
+710 GALPRLRQASGQ

-734 LAKRWG
+734 LAHRWG
-740 ARRTPTGKVVWCEQ
+740 ARRTATGKVVWCQQ
-754 PLPGGPGPEADWQ
+754 PLPGSMGVMDDIQP
-767 SLHLSG
+767 LH
-773 AALTARH
+773 
-780 SSGPCTYPALAP
+780 
-792 IRHSNNRARKI
+792 
-803 ARRREAFLSIRGE
+803 
-816 AR
+816 

>member
-1 MTSGMSAKGSALGA
+1 M
-15 SGPESGVPVSRAPAP
+15 
-30 RTGGASS
+30 
-37 NGTGRGRASTTDADS
+37 
-52 RETGTTGTEEN
+52 
-63 DSGSFTAESAWP
+63 
-75 TLSSSV
+75 SSSV

-95 QHDRNAP
+95 QHDRNAAKI
-102 LVLARE
+102 LARE
-108 PSELLGA
+108 PEDLLGV
-115 QLSDLTAGSPQA
+115 QLIELTSASSHESSDQGNSDQPNAAQA
-127 NSQSGRVAD
+127 NSHGTRQAD
-136 GVAAVTG
+136 GAAAVAG

-149 SDREGSAMLTIETR
+149 SDREGSAMLTIDTR
-163 DGRPA
+163 DGPA
-168 DAVVTVHP
+168 EAVVTVHP
-176 MRAGGTSLAALALL
+176 MRAAGTSLAALALL
-190 RIPVPRAE
+190 RIPAPKSE
-198 RFVDPALMRKQMLDD
+198 RFIDPALMRRQMLDD
-213 TFTRIGDT
+213 TFTKIGDT
-221 LDIDHLAR
+221 LDIEQVAS
-229 ELMDALVPH
+229 ELLDALVPA
-238 FCNAGELLLLES
+238 FCNVAGLMLLES
-250 LIGNDELPT
+250 LAGDDELPAY
-259 HGLDGSLPL
+259 GPEGSAPL
-268 RRIALLHDRKDP
+268 RRIALLHERKDP
-280 GWEAAFPTGEILRYP
+280 AWEAVFPTGEILRYP
-295 AHTPYF
+295 QHTPYYQ
-301 NCMDTAKPVLE
+301 CMDTATPVLE
-312 ATISE
+312 TTVSKNQASE
-317 GQAGKIAKA
+317 IAKA
-326 WRRRPVGKLLSGASM
+326 WRRKPVAKLLSGAS
-341 LMLPLVARGTVL
+341 LMLLPLIARGSML

-376 DFAARAAVFI
+376 DFASRAAMFI

-399 LTLQRSMLPTGLSA
+399 LTLQRSMLPTGLSY

-472 HTLAMLELPPAESL
+472 HTLAMLELPPADSL

-505 CAYAVFDAVSGGCEV
+505 CAYAVYDAVSGECEV

-558 QFKVEDGSL
+558 RFKIEDGSL
-567 FVLYTDGLVENRGR
+567 FVLYTDGLVENKGQ

-630 RRLPDDNY
+630 RRLPEYSY

-657 TLPMKRWGLEDLI
+657 AEPMKRWDLEDLI

-676 VSELVTNAVKYSRG
+676 VSELVTNAVRYSRG
-690 DVTLRLVNERALVC
+690 EFTLRLVNEKALVC

-710 AALPRLRQANGN
+710 GALPRLRQANGE

-734 LAKRWG
+734 LSHRWG
-740 ARRTPTGKVVWCEQ
+740 SRRTATGKVVWCEQ
-754 PLPGGPGPEADWQ
+754 PLPGSASAWDDIQP
-767 SLHLSG
+767 LH
-773 AALTARH
+773 
-780 SSGPCTYPALAP
+780 
-792 IRHSNNRARKI
+792 
-803 ARRREAFLSIRGE
+803 
-816 AR
+816 